1 MACVCLMLDLSESF
15 IRTQKKK
22 KNKIREEK
30 KRLSHAHTI
39 FSVSRI
45 VSPSFGWVQKKKTVL
60 IVQQDYERG
69 FKACAQKNKSS
80 KTLVLPVGV
89 WSDLLVASHRI

>member
-30 KRLSHAHTI
+30 KRDSLMLTQ
-39 FSVSRI
+39 FSLWVESSRLHS
-45 VSPSFGWVQKKKTVL
+45 VEFKKRK
-60 IVQQDYERG
+60 Q
-69 FKACAQKNKSS
+69 F
-80 KTLVLPVGV
+80 
-89 WSDLLVASHRI
+89 